1 MMQCECDNWGS
12 LPVKASYVYR
22 MIINPVTWHKISDQS
37 DEFNQNYC
45 QSAQMLSIFVIIVKA
60 IP

>member
-1 MMQCECDNWGS
+1 
-12 LPVKASYVYR
+12 
-22 MIINPVTWHKISDQS
+22 MIINTVAWHKISMQG
-37 DEFNQNYC
+37 EFNQNYC